1 MILYN
6 RKIWKRCFCYNKKY
20 WYKNIKEIPRYF
32 RDLHYLIKHGHDICA
47 NWNVDI
53 WFSENMIE
61 ILTTLRD
68 HHCGVPTIQI
78 DESVDPNDVDKQDE
92 AYVKLLNRMIF
103 LLGESNES
111 TCKKKNP
118 YDDEYWKIYDEFE
131 DKYGSW
137 GCKLQTEYEK
147 NELANKGFHRLY
159 TPRDVP
165 EYENIAKK
173 HLEADI
179 ELEKYREE
187 CLCEFMDLFKKYY
200 YCLWD

>member
-6 RKIWKRCFCYNKKY
+6 RKIWQRCFCWDKKR
-20 WYKNIKEIPRYF
+20 WYKNIKAIPRYF
-32 RDLHYLIKHGHDICA
+32 SDLHYLIKNGYDITA
-47 NWNVDI
+47 NWEVDT
-53 WFSENMIE
+53 WFAPTMIK

-68 HHCGVPTIQI
+68 NHCGVPTIQI
-78 DESVDPNDVDKQDE
+78 DENVDPCDVDKQDE

-103 LLGESNES
+103 LLGESDEF
-111 TCKKKNP
+111 TCTKKNP
-118 YDDEYWKIYDEFE
+118 YDDEYRETIGNICDYLNSSAD
-131 DKYGSW
+131 
-137 GCKLQTEYEK
+137 
-147 NELANKGFHRLY
+147 
-159 TPRDVP
+159 DVP
-165 EYENIAKK
+165 EYENIIKK